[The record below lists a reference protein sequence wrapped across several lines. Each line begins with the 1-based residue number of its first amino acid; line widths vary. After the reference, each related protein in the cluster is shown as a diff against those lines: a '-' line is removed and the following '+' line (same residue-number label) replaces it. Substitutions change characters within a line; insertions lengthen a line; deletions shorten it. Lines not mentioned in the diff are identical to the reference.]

1 MGSNEEH
8 GAQDPDNPYCLQ
20 CTDMKG
26 KLLPFE
32 KKFEDLV
39 ALAMS
44 TRWMNKEQAVKDV
57 LDQMAKM
64 PAWKDKVEALK
75 PRA

>member
-8 GAQDPDNPYCLQ
+8 GAQDPENPYCLR

-32 KKFEDLV
+32 KKLDDLV

-44 TRWMNKEQAVKDV
+44 TRWMNKEQALKDV
-57 LDQMAKM
+57 LDQMGQM

-75 PRA
+75 AKA